1 MDASDIKVRIIAE
14 NDNII
19 DGLKATADALDE
31 AKKKSEEM
39 NAQVLSAN
47 VNAAEANVARLKSM
61 VDLCAVRLKAA
72 QSETEAARKSVEDA
86 RAAAEA
92 AKNQVKT
99 AKTDRQREKA
109 QTRAAKAEQ
118 RMAAAEAAL
127 AVSET
132 KQAQAT
138 AQMAQAE
145 ARLERA
151 ASRAEIAK
159 LEAAHARLETQR
171 AKQMASAATALP
183 AGTMPTGGNIKIF
196 SGDGLF
202 SGLLGGL
209 AKANLAAQ
217 AVLGVLREV
226 KEVAAAI
233 VMPGFE
239 LTKELETA
247 QLGIAGIL
255 QSMGEMDGQAIEFKT
270 ALAISDD
277 IVQKLNADAIRTAA
291 STKELVTTFQGLL
304 APGLDAGMN
313 PEQIRRFTTTGVNF
327 AKAMGLNSM
336 QFVQELRDLLQ
347 GGIQP
352 ASSQLANALGLTD
365 ADIKQARSSAD
376 GLFKFLMNRMGGVE
390 DMANEFPKTLAGIL
404 SQIDEFSQ
412 LASKGIMDDYGGEI
426 KFFLNEIKDLFGTV
440 NEETGNFEVNPA
452 ILDFIDALGEIYI
465 WLLEVYDGLVNLWY
479 ALADTEGMEGF
490 IGLGGDLLVVLG
502 YLVDFVGQ
510 LVRVIGQLF
519 RNFLNSEPIVTAIDL
534 FRKLANELAYLFK
547 IAGIGLGGLAGD
559 MEAANDK
566 QTGKST
572 PHSGAA
578 EKARQR
584 LKTNQEQFEE
594 WKEKEADLEKI
605 AAKFRRVDKD
615 QQREAIRA
623 SKDALRQEIALLKAA
638 LDEQLEAYKNHLESI
653 ALSFKQNMTGWQEMS
668 LAEAQTK
675 VDEEQAKVDQLTAQL
690 AATEKAMYQS
700 DEEREAA
707 VSAVQIALEK
717 EQRALDKATAGL
729 DDVKRVISEVKAR
742 PSAMGQGASAAT
754 GTATELGEA
763 VAEAGKKLVDSGVT
777 YKELVCTQLVAKSWD
792 AVGLEEALQKKG
804 IDTTGDGGNDMRDW
818 VPALYEVAERLGA
831 LHFPGDG
838 YVPKAGDA
846 GIVYGQNHAFMFTGA
861 NTGINSSGR
870 NGGDTP
876 ANYVDDV
883 EAAYGGEL
891 DAIVDFQKLCIAAG
905 LESAENL
912 RSNNALL
919 SDQIKATTEAGY
931 EALQKAK
938 QSEKEAQGVLK
949 DYSAIIGDVFSI
961 PAEELKQQYEVLR
974 QKLAANAPADK
985 KEELLAALDKVL
997 KNKLIGLKIEQTV
1010 KNLDYALEALRD
1022 DAERYTAGIANG
1034 LLDSHEA
1041 FEKYTQAH
1049 SGALTAILDDLHR
1062 QLEAAIEESN
1072 LEQQKN
1078 VRAKIKNIRQ
1088 ELQSIF
1094 DSFIAAIDK
1103 DAEWRSNMVEANWRM
1118 TNSQR
1123 KYAKDGIE
1131 RERHAKTAKEE
1142 RAEAEDKR
1150 RRIGKNL
1157 NMLEGIKDSQMR
1169 REIEKEILSLQNQEI
1184 DLTRLARY
1192 HEELAYLKTE
1202 LEEVG
1207 VVAKQS
1213 LEDNLVTF
1221 LTDGINEAENLA
1233 DALRDLVTGVL
1244 KDLQRYFA
1252 ENITRN
1258 LMDSWFPAMDNM
1270 QGMQGDAMETQVAGA
1285 EMQLQSL
1292 LGTSQ
1297 EFVAGFS
1304 SQMQELSM
1312 NLDMVFQE
1320 IVTAA
1325 RNASTA
1331 VMSMA
1336 GSISSAGS
1344 SSGAGYAD
1352 GGFITG
1358 PGTGTSDSIHA
1369 MLSNGEFVVKA
1380 EAVKRYGL
1388 AVLERINN
1396 GTWGNMVVSVPKF
1409 AGGGLVGDA
1418 GAAIAEKFIVGASA
1432 PSVTTQVNNYVDGR
1446 RIFDSYAKAFIRSEV
1461 RQQAMTDAK
1470 RNSLITRRMR

>member
-1 MDASDIKVRIIAE
+1 MANDIKVTITAE
-14 NDNII
+14 
-19 DGLKATADALDE
+19 
-31 AKKKSEEM
+31 
-39 NAQVLSAN
+39 
-47 VNAAEANVARLKSM
+47 
-61 VDLCAVRLKAA
+61 
-72 QSETEAARKSVEDA
+72 
-86 RAAAEA
+86 
-92 AKNQVKT
+92 
-99 AKTDRQREKA
+99 DRQF
-109 QTRAAKAEQ
+109 
-118 RMAAAEAAL
+118 L
-127 AVSET
+127 SEMRSVMSYLKT
-132 KQAQAT
+132 
-138 AQMAQAE
+138 
-145 ARLERA
+145 
-151 ASRAEIAK
+151 
-159 LEAAHARLETQR
+159 LETQ
-171 AKQMASAATALP
+171 AKTSSTNINTSMAGIGSI
-183 AGTMPTGGNIKIF
+183 GHGGLF
-196 SGDGLF
+196 DGLI
-202 SGLLGGL
+202 GDI
-209 AKANLAAQ
+209 AKATLAAQ
-217 AVLGVLREV
+217 GLIGILREI
-226 KEVAAAI
+226 KNLATSFAA
-233 VMPGFE
+233 PGFRFATMME
-239 LTKELETA
+239 SGR
-247 QLGIAGIL
+247 LGMAGTL
-255 QSMGEMDGQAIEFKT
+255 VSMGEINGQAIAFGD
-270 ALAISDD
+270 ALKIAD
-277 IVQKLNADAIRTAA
+277 KLMKELNQDAILTSATT
-291 STKELVTTFQGLL
+291 SELVTVFQGLL
-304 APGLDAGMN
+304 APGMGKGMTL
-313 PEQIRRFTTTGVNF
+313 EQIREFTKVGVN
-327 AKAMGLNSM
+327 AVKSM
-336 QFVQELRDLLQ
+336 NLPQQQYLQELRALIQ
-347 GGIQP
+347 GGIRP
-352 ASSQLANALGLTD
+352 AADQLAAALGVDD
-365 ADIKQARSSAD
+365 AAIKKAQQSTE
-376 GLFKFLMNRMGGVE
+376 GLFAFLMKKLEGFKYS
-390 DMANEFPKTLAGIL
+390 AAAFPDTIAGAMSQMEEYGTLASAKFTEAFKPEIRALMDWLQGEFGSL
-404 SQIDEFSQ
+404 SDE
-412 LASKGIMDDYGGEI
+412 G
-426 KFFLNEIKDLFGTV
+426 
-440 NEETGNFEVNPA
+440 FEVNPL
-452 ILDFIDALGEIYI
+452 ILEMIDKAKAGFDGLIGTAHEVMEVFGSFDVDNRWYPSEETVALFEQAGGYAKDIVQALLHAAPLVASIASALLTWYRRFVKAADFLEQVINPDLETTEGEFTKIDGVIRLTVDALMGWFVIGKIITLVET
-465 WLLEVYDGLVNLWY
+465 LGTAVGLVAKGYIMIKNAIKGATLAQMAFNVAQALG
-479 ALADTEGMEGF
+479 ALAKHPVALG
-490 IGLGGDLLVVLG
+490 IGIAGVGALGGAFMAGAFDEQIKSLK
-502 YLVDFVGQ
+502 DK
-510 LVRVIGQLF
+510 
-519 RNFLNSEPIVTAIDL
+519 LNSA
-534 FRKLANELAYLFK
+534 F
-547 IAGIGLGGLAGD
+547 GD
-559 MEAANDK
+559 DDN
-566 QTGKST
+566 
-572 PHSGAA
+572 
-578 EKARQR
+578 
-584 LKTNQEQFEE
+584 EE
-594 WKEKEADLEKI
+594 WKELFKQKEKQ
-605 AAKFRRVDKD
+605 KD
-615 QQREAIRA
+615 DGSGPNPNDVTGHPHEDEEALKKALREQVKA
-623 SKDALRQEIALLKAA
+623 SQAALRQEIALLKAA

-653 ALSFKQNMTGWQEMS
+653 TLSFKQNTIGWQEAS

-690 AATEKAMYQS
+690 AATEKATYNS

-742 PSAMGQGASAAT
+742 PSVMGQGTSAAT
-754 GTATELGEA
+754 GSATELGEA
-763 VAEAGKKLVDSGVT
+763 VAKAGRELVDSGVT

-792 AVGLEEALQKKG
+792 AVGLEDALQKAG

-831 LHFPGDG
+831 LHFPGEG

-861 NTGINSSGR
+861 NTGVNSSGR
-870 NGGDTP
+870 SGGDTP
-876 ANYVDDV
+876 ANYIDDV
-883 EAAYGGEL
+883 DAAYGGEF

-949 DYSAIIGDVFSI
+949 DYYAIIGDVFNI

-974 QKLAANAPADK
+974 QKLAANAPAEK
-985 KEELLAALDKVL
+985 KEEILAALDKVL
-997 KNKLIGLKIEQTV
+997 KNKLIGLKIEQIS
-1010 KNLDYALEALRD
+1010 KNLDYALEVLRD

-1041 FEKYTQAH
+1041 FEKYTKAH
-1049 SGALTAILDDLHR
+1049 AGALAAILEDLHR
-1062 QLEAAIEESN
+1062 QLEAAITESN

-1078 VRAKIKNIRQ
+1078 VRAKIKSIRQ

-1094 DSFIAAIDK
+1094 DSFISAIDK

-1157 NMLEGIKDSQMR
+1157 NMLEGVKDSQMR

-1270 QGMQGDAMETQVAGA
+1270 QGMQGDAMEAQVTGA
-1285 EMQLQSL
+1285 EAQLQSL

-1312 NLDMVFQE
+1312 NLDMIFQE

-1336 GSISSAGS
+1336 GSVSST
-1344 SSGAGYAD
+1344 SSGAVAGHAD

-1418 GAAIAEKFIVGASA
+1418 GAAIAEKFVFGASA
-1432 PSVTTQVNNYVDGR
+1432 PTVTTQVNNYVDGR
-1446 RIFDSYAKAFIRSEV
+1446 RIFDAYAKDFIRSEV
-1461 RQQAMTDAK
+1461 RQQTIKDAK
-1470 RNSLITRRMR
+1470 RNSLIERRMR